1 MHGTR
6 VFPNH
11 TVYLG
16 LLEALGMYNHHEHM
30 PAVLKR
36 IRNKKWLL
44 TGSVVCVRACVSVCM
59 HACVRVRACVC
70 VYVCVCVC
78 VCVYVCVCV
87 CVVGVS
93 IVD

>member
-1 MHGTR
+1 MHGAR

-16 LLEALGMYNHHEHM
+16 LLEALGMYDHHEHM

-44 TGSVVCVRACVSVCM
+44 TGSVVGVGVG
-59 HACVRVRACVC
+59 

-78 VCVYVCVCV
+78 VRVCVRVCVCV
-87 CVVGVS
+87 CMCGGCKYYGLRKTS
-93 IVD
+93 